1 MADVRARF
9 QGLDPVLTQDELLA
23 LPAAERFDLA
33 LERLHAARLVPSAA
47 TPQWLAR
54 AHRTSLVQYGA
65 YLAYTPAPIA
75 DCNLPLALIRAD
87 APRQSDLGDL
97 ENRQLAIP
105 DMGWHM
111 FTDAPITVRRVTGDH
126 VTILG
131 PEDRKS
137 TR

>member
-54 AHRTSLVQYGA
+54 AHRTSRAQYGA

-87 APRQSDLGDL
+87 APRHSDLGGL
-97 ENRQLAIP
+97 ENRPLALP

-111 FTDAPITVRRVTGDH
+111 ITDAPIPARRSTGATA
-126 VTILG
+126 TIPG
-131 PEDRKS
+131 QG
-137 TR
+137 